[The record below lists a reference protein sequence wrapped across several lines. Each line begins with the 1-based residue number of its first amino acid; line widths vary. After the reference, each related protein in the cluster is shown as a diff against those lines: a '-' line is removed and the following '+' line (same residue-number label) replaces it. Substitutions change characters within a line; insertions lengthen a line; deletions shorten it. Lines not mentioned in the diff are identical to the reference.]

1 MQIFISIIVFV
12 LGLCFVICLHELG
25 HISMAKLFKVYCEEY
40 SIGFGP
46 KIVSI
51 NPKDKTTGK
60 PLWETTVN
68 IRCIPLGGYV
78 AMVGE
83 SDDAALTEAGI
94 PPVPKERTFS
104 GVNHGKQAIIMI
116 AGIVM
121 NVILSFFLCFI
132 ADAFCPQQ
140 DVYTNRITV
149 ASGSHLADSGLTT
162 GTRIVS
168 IK

>member
-25 HISMAKLFKVYCEEY
+25 HLSMAKLFKVYCEEY

-68 IRCIPLGGYV
+68 IRCIPLDRKSV
-78 AMVGE
+78 V
-83 SDDAALTEAGI
+83 
-94 PPVPKERTFS
+94 
-104 GVNHGKQAIIMI
+104 
-116 AGIVM
+116 
-121 NVILSFFLCFI
+121 
-132 ADAFCPQQ
+132 
-140 DVYTNRITV
+140 
-149 ASGSHLADSGLTT
+149 
-162 GTRIVS
+162 
-168 IK
+168 